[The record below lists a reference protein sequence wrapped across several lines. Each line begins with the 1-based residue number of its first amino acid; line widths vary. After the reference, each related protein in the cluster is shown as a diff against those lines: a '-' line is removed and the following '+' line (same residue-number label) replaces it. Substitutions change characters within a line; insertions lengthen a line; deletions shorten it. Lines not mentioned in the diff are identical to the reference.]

1 MASFSDALEN
11 KLLDHTFGA
20 TAFTKPTSRTVALYT
35 VAPSDTGGGTE
46 VPTSGTAYA
55 RKAVTFGAASG
66 GVVTNSADVTFTAA
80 TASWGTVTHI
90 GIFDNNGVFL
100 AWSPLGTSKTVASG
114 DIFKIPETDL
124 SITLT

>member
-35 VAPSDTGGGTE
+35 AAPSDTGGGTE
-46 VPTSGTAYA
+46 VTGGSYA

-66 GVVTNSADVTFTAA
+66 GAVSNSADVTFTAA

-100 AWSPLGTSKTVASG
+100 AWAPLTTSKTVASG
-114 DIFKIPETDL
+114 DIFKIPTGDL